1 MASLEISR
9 GISLS
14 VRILTNLR
22 RFTRWLASPHIILS
36 LIMLILMFIMVIIP
50 LYQLVSTTLVWGP
63 TDVPQHP
70 EAVEGE
76 LTIYHYLRMLSGRL
90 AKIYTYI
97 PLQHSMTVAIGST
110 LLALAIGGGLAWLVV
125 RTDMPGRKLINQLAV
140 IPYIM
145 PSWTLAQA
153 WVVFFKNRLSGGTPG
168 VFEYLVGHAPPN
180 WLAYGPAPIIITS
193 ALHYYTFFFL
203 FVSAALISID
213 SSLEEAGDLMG
224 ASRWR
229 ILRKI
234 TFPLVIP
241 AILSGVIMTFSKVMG
256 TFGGPNI
263 LGSPVK
269 YYVLATM
276 LRGSLGIGD
285 KADAFILAIVL
296 ILFAIVTIALN
307 QRLIGTRKSYET
319 IGGRGFMAQLNK
331 LGRFKKVILVTVV
344 VFQILEIAIPLGL
357 LIYSS
362 FMLVDGNYALSN
374 LTLQHWIGP
383 RGTAYN
389 HGEPGVLL
397 NPDIYRTAWNSIK
410 LSLFTAFFTAFLGVI
425 LGYAIVKGRGTR
437 LSRLVEQVAY
447 IPYVVPGIAFGAVY
461 IAMFARKL
469 GPLPPLYGTFALLV
483 IVSVS
488 KHLPYSSRSGVS
500 AMLQVGHELE
510 EAAMVAGAG
519 AWRRF
524 SRIIFPL
531 TTSGF
536 VSGFLLTF
544 ITTMRELSLI
554 ILLVTPATQLLASQ
568 TMFYTENGDQQ
579 MANIVILIL
588 IGLVALGNFMIGRLT
603 KGGSLKKGLGF

>member
-1 MASLEISR
+1 MDFAASAP
-9 GISLS
+9 LS
-14 VRILTNLR
+14 FNQRFTANSR
-22 RFTRWLASPHIILS
+22 RFIRWLTTPRVVLS
-36 LIMLILMFIMVIIP
+36 LIMLILMFVMVVIP
-50 LYQLVSTTLVWGP
+50 LYQLVKTTVVWGP
-63 TDVPQHP
+63 TDIPQHP
-70 EAVEGE
+70 DAVTGQ
-76 LTIYHYLRMLSGRL
+76 LTIYHYVRMLTGRL
-90 AKIYTYI
+90 AQIYTYA
-97 PLQHSMTVAIGST
+97 PLRHSMTVAVGST
-110 LLALAIGGGLAWLVV
+110 LLALLIGGTLAWLVI
-125 RTDMPGRKLINQLAV
+125 RTDIPGRKMINQLAV

-168 VFEYLVGHAPPN
+168 VFEFLVGHAPPD
-180 WLAYGPAPIIITS
+180 WLSYGPVPIIICS

-203 FVSAALISID
+203 FVSAALMSVD

-224 ASRWR
+224 ASRIR

-234 TFPLVIP
+234 TFPLVVP
-241 AILSGVIMTFSKVMG
+241 AILSGVIMTFSKVLG

-263 LGSPVK
+263 LGTPAK

-296 ILFAIVTIALN
+296 ILFAVLTIWLN
-307 QRLIGTRKSYET
+307 QKMVGTRKSYET
-319 IGGRGFMAQLNK
+319 IGGRGFMAQLSK
-331 LGRFKKVILVTVV
+331 LGNMKKVILVVV
-344 VFQILEIAIPLGL
+344 IIFQILVIAIPLGL

-362 FMLVDGNYALSN
+362 LMLIDGNYAFSN
-374 LTLQHWIGP
+374 LTLQHWIGA
-383 RGTAYN
+383 RGGIYN

-397 NPDIYRTAWNSIK
+397 NPKIYVTAWNSIK
-410 LSLFTAFFTAFLGVI
+410 LSLFTAFFTALIGII

-437 LSRLVEQVAY
+437 LSKLVEQLAY
-447 IPYVVPGIAFGAVY
+447 IPYVIPGIAFGAVY

-483 IVSVS
+483 LVSVS

-524 SRIIFPL
+524 RKIIFPL

-568 TMFYTENGDQQ
+568 TMFYTENGDGQ

-588 IGLVALGNFMIGRLT
+588 IALVALGNFIIGRVT